1 MKKFAVLACILSLL
15 IPAVVLAGCGGTSTP
30 SSTETPGSVAKAFW
44 SASLQGDAAT
54 SWSLL
59 AQSIRSRV
67 KDQAA
72 WASSGVTNTLNGG
85 SIQVGKTIVKGNSA
99 TVTIKIMSSSGK
111 EIMSEDVSLV
121 KENGAWKI
129 EIP

>member
-30 SSTETPGSVAKAFW
+30 SSSETPGSVAKAFW

>member
-30 SSTETPGSVAKAFW
+30 SSSETPGSVAKAFW

-99 TVTIKIMSSSGK
+99 TVTIKIMSSSEK